1 MDKKLLDTDT
11 LSYFFKSITEVVKK
25 ATEYHDEFGY
35 FSISTLTV
43 FEVLSGYKKINRLEK
58 EKLFIEFCEENE
70 VISFGYMAAQK
81 AAEIYEELRSIGQL
95 IGIADILIASIALT
109 NNLIL
114 VTNNTAHF
122 GRITGLSLEN
132 WAKK

>member
-1 MDKKLLDTDT
+1 MDKRLLDTDT
-11 LSYFFKSITEVVKK
+11 LSYYFKGIETVVKK
-25 ATEYHDEFGY
+25 ANKYHDEFGF

-43 FEVLSGYKKINRLEK
+43 FEVLSGYKKINRPEK
-58 EKLFIEFCEENE
+58 EQLFIEFCEENE
-70 VISFGYMAAQK
+70 VISFGYTAAQK
-81 AAEIYEELRSIGQL
+81 AADIYEKLRSTGQL